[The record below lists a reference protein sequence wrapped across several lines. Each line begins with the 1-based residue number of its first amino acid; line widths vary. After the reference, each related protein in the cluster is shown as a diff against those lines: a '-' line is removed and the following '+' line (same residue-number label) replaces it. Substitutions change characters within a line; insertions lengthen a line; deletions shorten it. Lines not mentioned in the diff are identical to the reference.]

1 MPFFFHNVF
10 GQKTKMF
17 IGDGGTLMM
26 GVVMST
32 YVVSIIAVRG
42 EALEAMPQ
50 GIGLVAFTM
59 AIMAVPV
66 FDTLRVMTDDKL
78 AHHDGYAYEENTYY
92 IYKMNFRKII
102 LAVVA
107 VISLVSCKSQYEL
120 LLGSNDAD
128 AKYKAAFEYFDAK
141 KYNKAATLFE
151 SLSALTDGTERD
163 DTVRYYWGLSNY
175 NFKDYYTAETNFQQF
190 CESYPRSPFASQARF
205 LRLDCLYR
213 ETLRYELDQ
222 QPTYKAMTE
231 ISEYMLEYPST
242 PHMQTCK
249 DMLLDL
255 GERLD
260 RKAYEGA
267 KLYYKMEDYLASR
280 VAFRNVLKED
290 SENIYR
296 EDILYYIA
304 MSSYNY
310 AANSVQAKQKERY
323 LTFIDDYYNFIG
335 EIPESKYRRELDNV
349 YKKAQRAL
357 GRNVAI
363 EDEEM
368 TDRDFAKERKA
379 LLKEERKNS
388 KK

>member
-1 MPFFFHNVF
+1 MKL
-10 GQKTKMF
+10 KT
-17 IGDGGTLMM
+17 
-26 GVVMST
+26 
-32 YVVSIIAVRG
+32 IIP
-42 EALEAMPQ
+42 ALIA
-50 GIGLVAFTM
+50 LVLF
-59 AIMAVPV
+59 
-66 FDTLRVMTDDKL
+66 
-78 AHHDGYAYEENTYY
+78 
-92 IYKMNFRKII
+92 
-102 LAVVA
+102 
-107 VISLVSCKSQYEL
+107 SSCKTQYEV

-128 AKYKAAFEYFDAK
+128 AKYELAFQLFNEGKYSKAG
-141 KYNKAATLFE
+141 TMFE
-151 SLSALTDGTERD
+151 SLSMLTNGTERD
-163 DTVRYYWGLSNY
+163 DTVRFYWGLSNY
-175 NFKDYYTAETNFQQF
+175 KFRDYYTAETNFENF
-190 CESYPRSPFASQARF
+190 LENYPRSPFASEARY

-231 ISEYMLEYPST
+231 ISEYMLEFPET

-310 AANSVQAKQKERY
+310 ASNSVQAKQKERY

-357 GRNVAI
+357 GRDVAI